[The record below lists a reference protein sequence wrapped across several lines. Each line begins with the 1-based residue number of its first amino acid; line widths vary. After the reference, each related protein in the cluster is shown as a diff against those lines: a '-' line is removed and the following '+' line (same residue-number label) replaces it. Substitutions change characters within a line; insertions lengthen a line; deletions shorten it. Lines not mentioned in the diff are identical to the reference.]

1 MEHDGATMLKVMLID
16 DNLPRRDALARS
28 LRENGYWVDEH
39 EVLDL
44 ALTRRLSGLAPDI
57 IILDTDS
64 PDRDTL
70 EHLALMSRNTPLPV
84 VLFTPDD
91 DDRKIKQA
99 LRAGVTSYVVGKI
112 EEERIKPVLQVA
124 VARFEEY
131 QELREELAS
140 AKTQLAQRKLIE
152 RAKGIV
158 MKQKGIGEDEAYGLL
173 RSMAMNQKLK
183 IAEVARQVVNVAEML
198 G

>member
-1 MEHDGATMLKVMLID
+1 
-16 DNLPRRDALARS
+16 
-28 LRENGYWVDEH
+28 
-39 EVLDL
+39 
-44 ALTRRLSGLAPDI
+44 
-57 IILDTDS
+57 
-64 PDRDTL
+64 
-70 EHLALMSRNTPLPV
+70 
-84 VLFTPDD
+84 
-91 DDRKIKQA
+91 
-99 LRAGVTSYVVGKI
+99 VVGKI